1 MSELLNDTI
10 LDNNGAYI
18 ASIEA
23 YISDDIEQ
31 LINFCEKNDYF
42 EGDNNFSL
50 DKYKDSCF
58 GVISSLNVAK
68 EYRGN
73 GYGDELLDHTIYKM
87 KNSSVDYVF
96 LVADGIQKNNFD
108 IIKWYNEVFGFEIIA
123 NLSNCPLMLLTF

>member
-1 MSELLNDTI
+1 MFELLNDTI
-10 LDNNGAYI
+10 LDDNGAYI

-50 DKYKDSCF
+50 SDYKGSCF

-68 EYRGN
+68 EHRGN

-87 KNSSVDYVF
+87 ENNSVDYVF
-96 LVADGIQKNNFD
+96 LIADGIQKNNFD

-123 NLSNCPLMLLTF
+123 NLSNCPLMVLTF